1 VDEHDTD
8 AIADP
13 VQIGRK
19 GEEIFDSQFEAMT
32 IVASDPAEHV
42 KQIRRLEKLGATAV
56 SVMNVA
62 GGDPLGMLRGYAS
75 TSCPRCAAS
84 SALAHR
90 R

>member
-1 VDEHDTD
+1 MDEHDTD

-32 IVASDPAEHV
+32 IVASDPEKHV
-42 KQIRRLEKLGATAV
+42 KQIQRLEKLGATAV

-62 GGDPLGMLRGYAS
+62 GGDPLGMLRGYGEHVL
-75 TSCPRCAAS
+75 P
-84 SALAHR
+84 ALR
-90 R
+90 GE